1 MYISFAW
8 TTPALL
14 ARAKSAT
21 RRMWAPSHAA
31 KFRAGQIVDAYDR
44 SPRLGG
50 RRVAT
55 IRIARDPWKQRTG
68 LMDDVVDYER
78 EGIRHMA
85 MLSDLAPDGSRW
97 HDWWHSWKR
106 ADELVYV
113 VEFQVIEVLS

>member
-78 EGIRHMA
+78 EGI
-85 MLSDLAPDGSRW
+85 LDEVGDLLDAYDVDRSPRDEPVIGPAPTE
-97 HDWWHSWKR
+97 
-106 ADELVYV
+106 ATT
-113 VEFQVIEVLS
+113 